1 MTVSATFG
9 MRSPGIGAPMP
20 TDSAKAASARILHAL
35 EVPLLIAVPAALLVC
50 AYLNIPQ
57 SALLTA
63 LVALLAILLL
73 FAGFEASRPTLRE
86 VMPSVVLGA
95 VAAAG
100 RILFAPVPDFKPVS
114 AIAIMSGAVFG
125 RHCGFMVGALAAL
138 VSNAFF
144 GQGSWTPWQMYA
156 WGLLGYL
163 AGVFAER
170 GWTDRPW
177 FRYGFAFASGL
188 LYGLILD
195 TWNLVGWVHPIT
207 WQSAV
212 ANYAL
217 GLPHS
222 VTHGIA
228 TLVFLR
234 LIWQPWVRKLARVR
248 TKYAIRG

>member
-1 MTVSATFG
+1 MSAST
-9 MRSPGIGAPMP
+9 
-20 TDSAKAASARILHAL
+20 TDTKRRRVFAAL
-35 EVPLLIAVPAALLVC
+35 EVPSILAVPAVLVACAVNGVQAAAGLTLLVVVLC
-50 AYLNIPQ
+50 VGLF
-57 SALLTA
+57 
-63 LVALLAILLL
+63 LASY
-73 FAGFEASRPTLRE
+73 EASRPALRQ
-86 VMPSVVLGA
+86 VMPTATLAGL
-95 VAAAG
+95 AAAG

-234 LIWQPWVRKLARVR
+234 LIWQPWVRKLARVH

>member
-1 MTVSATFG
+1 
-9 MRSPGIGAPMP
+9 MP
-20 TDSAKAASARILHAL
+20 AKTNVPLAGLLHAL
-35 EVPLLIAVPAALLVC
+35 ELPLLLAVPLALLAC
-50 AYLNIPQ
+50 AYLDIAQ

-63 LVALLAILLL
+63 LVALLALWLM
-73 FAGFEASRPTLRE
+73 FASYEASRPGLRD
-86 VMPSVVLGA
+86 VMPSVIMGA

-100 RILFAPVPDFKPVS
+100 RIIFAPIPDFKPVS
-114 AIAIMSGAVFG
+114 AVAIMSGAIFG
-125 RHCGFMVGALAAL
+125 RSCGFMVGALAAL

-156 WGLLGYL
+156 WGLVGYL
-163 AGVFAER
+163 AGVFADR
-170 GWTDRPW
+170 GLMKRPS
-177 FRYGFAFASGL
+177 FRYAYAFASGL
-188 LYGLILD
+188 LYGAILD
-195 TWNLVGWVHPIT
+195 SWNLVGWVHPIT

-222 VTHGIA
+222 VTHAVA

-234 LIWQPWVRKLARVR
+234 LIWQPWARKLTRVR

>member
-1 MTVSATFG
+1 MPADSTFPAE
-9 MRSPGIGAPMP
+9 SPGSAAPTP
-20 TDSAKAASARILHAL
+20 VSARILHVL
-35 EVPLLIAVPAALLVC
+35 EVPLLVAVPAALLVC
-50 AYLNIPQ
+50 AYLDIAQ

-63 LVALLAILLL
+63 VVALLALLLL

-95 VAAAG
+95 IAAAG
-100 RILFAPVPDFKPVS
+100 RILFAPIPDFKPVS

-138 VSNAFF
+138 ISNAFF
-144 GQGSWTPWQMYA
+144 GQGPWTPWQMYT

-170 GWTDRPW
+170 GWMDRAW
-177 FRYGFAFASGL
+177 FRYSYAFASGL
-188 LYGLILD
+188 FYGAILD

-234 LIWQPWVRKLARVR
+234 LIWGPWVRKLTRVR
-248 TKYAIRG
+248 TKYALRG

>member
-1 MTVSATFG
+1 MSAST
-9 MRSPGIGAPMP
+9 
-20 TDSAKAASARILHAL
+20 TDTKRRRVFAAL
-35 EVPLLIAVPAALLVC
+35 EVPSILAVPAVLVACAVNGVQAAAGLTLLVVVLC
-50 AYLNIPQ
+50 VGLF
-57 SALLTA
+57 
-63 LVALLAILLL
+63 LASY
-73 FAGFEASRPTLRE
+73 EASRPALRQ
-86 VMPSVVLGA
+86 VMPTATLAGL
-95 VAAAG
+95 AAAG

>member
-1 MTVSATFG
+1 MPAKTN
-9 MRSPGIGAPMP
+9 APL
-20 TDSAKAASARILHAL
+20 AAPLRAL
-35 EVPLLIAVPAALLVC
+35 ELPLLLAVPLALLAC
-50 AYLNIPQ
+50 AYLDIAQ

-63 LVALLAILLL
+63 LVALLALWLM
-73 FAGFEASRPTLRE
+73 FASYEASRPGLRD
-86 VMPSVVLGA
+86 VMPSVVMGA
-95 VAAAG
+95 VAAAV
-100 RILFAPVPDFKPVS
+100 RILFAPIPDFKPVS

-125 RHCGFMVGALAAL
+125 RSCGFMVGALAAL

-156 WGLLGYL
+156 WGLVGYL

-170 GWTDRPW
+170 GWMERPS
-177 FRYGFAFASGL
+177 FRYGYALASGL
-188 LYGLILD
+188 LYGAILD
-195 TWNLVGWVHPIT
+195 SWNLVGWVHPIT

-222 VTHGIA
+222 VTHAVA

-234 LIWQPWVRKLARVR
+234 LIWQPWVRKLTRVR

>member
-1 MTVSATFG
+1 L
-9 MRSPGIGAPMP
+9 R
-20 TDSAKAASARILHAL
+20 AL
-35 EVPLLIAVPAALLVC
+35 ELPLLLAVPLALLAC
-50 AYLNIPQ
+50 AYLDIAQ

-63 LVALLAILLL
+63 LVALLALWLM
-73 FAGFEASRPTLRE
+73 FASYEASRPGLRD
-86 VMPSVVLGA
+86 VMPSVVMGA

-100 RILFAPVPDFKPVS
+100 RILFAPIPDFKPVS

-125 RHCGFMVGALAAL
+125 RSCGFMVGALAAL

-156 WGLLGYL
+156 WGLVGYL

-170 GWTDRPW
+170 GWMERPS
-177 FRYGFAFASGL
+177 FRYGYALASGL
-188 LYGLILD
+188 LYGAILD
-195 TWNLVGWVHPIT
+195 SWNLVGWVHPIT

-222 VTHGIA
+222 VTHAVA

-234 LIWQPWVRKLARVR
+234 LIWQPWVRKLTRVR